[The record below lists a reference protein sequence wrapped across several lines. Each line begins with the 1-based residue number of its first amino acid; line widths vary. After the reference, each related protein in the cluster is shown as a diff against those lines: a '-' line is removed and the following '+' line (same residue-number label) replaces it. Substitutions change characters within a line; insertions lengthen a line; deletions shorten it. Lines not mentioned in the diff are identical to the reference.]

1 MTKTKRFQQ
10 GYRLLMFPTR
20 DLPQFKTGFASR
32 RQKISLIDKKVEV
45 SKANRDKSQL
55 ILLKTIAIYYSICEF

>member
-10 GYRLLMFPTR
+10 GYRLYMFPTR

-32 RQKISLIDKKVEV
+32 RQKISLIDKKVV
-45 SKANRDKSQL
+45 VWQAKCDKSTL
-55 ILLKTIAIYYSICEF
+55 TLLKTIAIY